1 MKIKKLGNFWVL
13 RLERG
18 DKFSQVLEK
27 FLGSQKISA
36 GYFFG
41 LGSTSQV
48 TLSYFNPLKKSY
60 HDCTFRKNL
69 EIINLIGN
77 IARLDNKIIFH
88 AHICLSGPDFKA
100 IGGHLKDLI
109 CGPTI
114 EIYLTGLPGKINRKF
129 NLRVGLNLLDI

>member
-1 MKIKKLGNFWVL
+1 MKNKKLGNFWVL

-18 DKFSQVLEK
+18 DKFSRVLEK

-41 LGSTSQV
+41 LGYASQV
-48 TLSYFNPLKKSY
+48 TLYHFNPQKKSY
-60 HDCTFRKNL
+60 QDRTIQKNL

-77 IARLDNKIIFH
+77 IARLDNKTIFH

-109 CGPTI
+109 CGSTV
-114 EIYLTGLPGKINRKF
+114 EIYLTKLPGKINRKL
-129 NLRVGLNLLDI
+129 NLKIGLNLLDI